1 MSSNRTVRLD
11 FSGVKYHC
19 LDALV
24 FSCLG
29 SFTVT
34 LLGAVAEHWVVFMVL
49 FRLSQSNYRI
59 GTIVQRLGNF
69 Q

>member
-11 FSGVKYHC
+11 FSGVEYHC

-34 LLGAVAEHWVVFMVL
+34 LLGAVAEHWVVLWFCSGFL
-49 FRLSQSNYRI
+49 KAII
-59 GTIVQRLGNF
+59 GLAR
-69 Q
+69 

>member
-11 FSGVKYHC
+11 FSGVEYHC

-34 LLGAVAEHWVVFMVL
+34 LLGAVAEHWVVFYGSVQA
-49 FRLSQSNYRI
+49 FSKQLSDWYDSAADR
-59 GTIVQRLGNF
+59 
-69 Q
+69 